1 MYQVLNCLV
10 TEHDLRLVVLGGI
23 ICWLSSA
30 VAISLFHRARASH
43 GRTRAIWVGLDAAVG
58 GCGIWATHFVAMLA
72 YDPGTGAGYNIPVTL
87 MSLIFAVS
95 IAAIGLSIAL
105 LNERRSTIAL
115 GGAVVGAG
123 VAAMHYTGMMAL
135 ELPARIVWSP
145 GIVLASVL
153 FGGMFAALA
162 LVVAARRDDRNHTL
176 AATGLLTIA
185 IVSHHFT
192 AMGAVTLVPDPTL
205 ATDGLSISPAA
216 LSFLTAVAA
225 FAILGISFVAALLDR
240 RSSSEMH
247 QQKLLL
253 DSAIGNMSQGLCM
266 FDADGRIMLFN
277 ERYSEMM
284 DRTDMPLQGRLLVDV
299 LQDQKSIGKWD
310 GDPDEFFAK
319 VVAAA
324 KAGESL
330 TRVVTRNGRSI
341 RVVDQPKKGGGWVA
355 TFEDITEW
363 QAAQEQIT
371 HMARHDAL
379 TNLPN
384 RTLFREQLEKALR
397 LVKRSDQL
405 AVFCLDLDHFKEI
418 NDSLGH
424 PVGDA
429 LLKEVARRLGECV
442 TEHDTVARLG
452 GDEFAVVQFCSDC
465 DPSAV
470 ALLASHIVEKIG
482 EPYDIGGHQLV
493 VGVSI
498 GISLAPEDGKNP
510 DELLKKADLALYRA
524 KADGRGTYRF
534 FESGMDARAQAR
546 RILELDLRAALQ
558 RDEFEVYYQPIRD
571 VASDSVVAFEA
582 LVRWNHS
589 LRGMIAPANFIPLAE
604 ETGLIIP
611 LGDWVLRRAC
621 VDAAGWSED
630 ITVAVNLSPAQFKNP
645 NLVVS
650 VKSALQASGLAAH
663 RLELEITESVLLQ
676 NSEATLAVLHEL
688 RSFGVR
694 ISLDDFGTG
703 YSSLSYLRSFPFDKI
718 KIDRSFVSELATR
731 DDSMAIVRAVTG
743 LGKSLGIVTTAEGVE
758 TEAQF
763 DLLRRE
769 GCTQAQ
775 GYLFSK
781 PRPAADVQAMLSR
794 PRARIVA

>member
-1 MYQVLNCLV
+1 MYQVFNCLV
-10 TEHDLRLVVLGGI
+10 FEHDWRLVVLGGT
-23 ICWLSSA
+23 ICWLASA
-30 VAISLFHRARASH
+30 VAISLFHRAKASQ
-43 GRTRAIWVGLDAAVG
+43 GRTRVIWVCLDAAVG

-72 YDPGTGAGYNIPVTL
+72 YDPGIGAAYNIPVTL
-87 MSLIFAVS
+87 MSLIFAVT
-95 IAAIGLSIAL
+95 IAAVGLSIAL
-105 LNERRSTIAL
+105 LNNRRSTIAI
-115 GGAVVGAG
+115 GGAVVGMG

-145 GIVLASVL
+145 GIVLASVV
-153 FGGMFAALA
+153 FGSIFAALA
-162 LVVAARRDDRNHTL
+162 LVVAAHRDDRRHAL
-176 AATGLLTIA
+176 IATALLTVA

-192 AMGAVTLVPDPTL
+192 AMGAVTLVPDPSL
-205 ATDGLSISPAA
+205 VTDELTISPAA

-225 FAILGISFVAALLDR
+225 FSILGISFIAAMLDR
-240 RSSSEMH
+240 RSSGELH
-247 QQKLLL
+247 RQKVLL

-266 FDADGRIMLFN
+266 FDAEGRILLFN

-284 DRTDMPLQGRLLVDV
+284 DRNDMPLQGRLLIDV

-310 GDPDEFFAK
+310 GDPDEFFNM

-330 TRVVTRNGRSI
+330 TRVVSRNGRSI

-363 QAAQEQIT
+363 QLAQEQIT

-397 LVKRSDQL
+397 LAKRSDQL

-424 PVGDA
+424 PIGDA
-429 LLKEVARRLGECV
+429 LLKAVALRLGECV

-452 GDEFAVVQFCSDC
+452 GDEFAIVQFCSDC

-470 ALLASHIVEKIG
+470 SLLASHIVEKIAA
-482 EPYDIGGHQLV
+482 PFDIGGHQLV

-524 KADGRGTYRF
+524 KADGRATYRY
-534 FESGMDARAQAR
+534 FETGMDARAQAR
-546 RILELDLRAALQ
+546 RILELDLRAALH

-589 LRGMIAPANFIPLAE
+589 LRGMIAPVNFIPLAE

-611 LGDWVLRRAC
+611 LGDWVLRQAC
-621 VDAAGWSED
+621 IDAAGWPAD
-630 ITVAVNLSPAQFKNP
+630 ITVAVNLSPVQFKNP
-645 NLVVS
+645 NLVSS
-650 VKSALQASGLAAH
+650 VKAALQASGLPAD

-676 NSEATLAVLHEL
+676 NSEVTLAVLHEL
-688 RSFGVR
+688 RGFGVR

-781 PRPAADVQAMLSR
+781 PRPAAEVGAMLSR